1 MSRLDLLLSVPMWM
15 MNGLLC
21 VLYWLAGHVA
31 EILALLFG
39 LAITLGFDPSI
50 QSRASERPRRYER
63 GGVQTSQPTAAYFT
77 LGILG
82 LWLVVSAISKYP
94 IPAIGAGM
102 WFTGLISILAVTEER
117 FNQLW
122 WVKTGI
128 LVYAVLVLL
137 LRFGLQALQVTNPAD
152 WANIIGSS
160 ADAQTVLDQTR
171 SNIAMVGM
179 LFVLVLYPVG
189 YAAMLLNRFI
199 RNPKPLY
206 NLWSEAGEVLKRL
219 RTRS

>member
-1 MSRLDLLLSVPMWM
+1 MTILDFILSVPMWLA
-15 MNGLLC
+15 NGFLC
-21 VLYWLAGHVA
+21 ILYWLAGHVA
-31 EILALLFG
+31 EALALLFG
-39 LAITLGFDPSI
+39 LVIAFGFDPSI

-63 GGVQTSQPTAAYFT
+63 GGVQTAAPTATYFT
-77 LGILG
+77 LGILA
-82 LWLVVSAISKYP
+82 LWLVVSVISKYP
-94 IPAIGAGM
+94 IPVIGAVL
-102 WFTGLISILAVTEER
+102 WFTGLISILAVAEER

-152 WANIIGSS
+152 WANVIGSS
-160 ADAQTVLDQTR
+160 ADAQAVLEHTR
-171 SNIAMVGM
+171 SNIAMIGM

-189 YAAMLLNRFI
+189 YAAMLMNRFI

>member
-1 MSRLDLLLSVPMWM
+1 MSFLDFVLSAPMWLL
-15 MNGLLC
+15 NGLVS
-21 VLYWLAGHVA
+21 VLYWLAGHIA
-31 EILALLFG
+31 EALALLFS
-39 LAITLGFDPSI
+39 LVIAFGFDPSI

-63 GGVQTSQPTAAYFT
+63 GGVQTAAPTATYFT
-77 LGILG
+77 LGILS
-82 LWLVVSAISKYP
+82 LWLVVSVISKYP
-94 IPAIGAGM
+94 IPAIGAAM
-102 WFTGLISILAVTEER
+102 WLTGLISILAVAEER

-152 WANIIGSS
+152 WANVLGSS
-160 ADAQTVLDQTR
+160 ADAQAVLDHTR
-171 SNIAMVGM
+171 SNIAMIGM
-179 LFVLVLYPVG
+179 LFVLVLYPIG

-206 NLWSEAGEVLKRL
+206 NLWAEAGEVLKRL

>member
-1 MSRLDLLLSVPMWM
+1 MSFLDFVLSAPMWLV
-15 MNGLLC
+15 NGLLC

-31 EILALLFG
+31 EALALLFG
-39 LAITLGFDPSI
+39 LVIAFGFDPAI

-63 GGVQTSQPTAAYFT
+63 GGVQTSRPTATYFT

-82 LWLVVSAISKYP
+82 LWLVVSVISKYP
-94 IPAIGAGM
+94 VPAIGAAM
-102 WFTGLISILAVTEER
+102 WLTGLISLLAVTEER

-137 LRFGLQALQVTNPAD
+137 LRFGLQALQITNPAD

-160 ADAQTVLDQTR
+160 ADAQAVLDHTR
-171 SNIAMVGM
+171 SNIAMIGM
-179 LFVLVLYPVG
+179 LFVLVQYPVG

>member
-1 MSRLDLLLSVPMWM
+1 MNLLDFVLSAPMWLV
-15 MNGLLC
+15 NGLLC
-21 VLYWLAGHVA
+21 VLYWLESHVA
-31 EILALLFG
+31 EALALLFG
-39 LAITLGFDPSI
+39 LVIAFGFDPAI

-63 GGVQTSQPTAAYFT
+63 GGVEIAAPTATYFT
-77 LGILG
+77 LGILA
-82 LWLVVSAISKYP
+82 LWLVVSVISKYP
-94 IPAIGAGM
+94 IPAIGAAM
-102 WFTGLISILAVTEER
+102 WFTGLISILAMTEER

-160 ADAQTVLDQTR
+160 EDAQAVLDHTR
-171 SNIAMVGM
+171 SNIAMIGM

-189 YAAMLLNRFI
+189 YAAMLMNRFI

>member
-1 MSRLDLLLSVPMWM
+1 
-15 MNGLLC
+15 
-21 VLYWLAGHVA
+21 
-31 EILALLFG
+31 
-39 LAITLGFDPSI
+39 
-50 QSRASERPRRYER
+50 
-63 GGVQTSQPTAAYFT
+63 

-82 LWLVVSAISKYP
+82 LWLVVSVISKYP
-94 IPAIGAGM
+94 IPAIGAAM
-102 WFTGLISILAVTEER
+102 WFTGLISILAVSEER

-160 ADAQTVLDQTR
+160 ADAQAVLDHTR
-171 SNIAMVGM
+171 SNIAMIGM

>member
-1 MSRLDLLLSVPMWM
+1 
-15 MNGLLC
+15 
-21 VLYWLAGHVA
+21 
-31 EILALLFG
+31 

-94 IPAIGAGM
+94 IPAIGAAM